1 MCDFDSASAAKRPVL
16 LVMSRSVTCRISTIS
31 VRATT
36 RGSTLHTQI
45 SSLRQQRG
53 QCPLKSCGV
62 VERMGLGSLL
72 SGGARSCA
80 GGGGELLEL
89 ALQRLGIDRAFV
101 HVERGRIRAVERLL
115 AHAQASADHEHN
127 LAREA
132 LLHELDAA
140 PDCGAI
146 PEAEHLAQDE
156 LARALVREA
165 QIRHAQ
171 ADAWQLQHLL
181 GEVGTKSF
189 VLPEG
194 IEQCLDVIARRAR

>member
-36 RGSTLHTQI
+36 RGSTLHTQF

-80 GGGGELLEL
+80 GGGGATRGGGTARGARGGGVARGARGRAGCGRELLEL

-140 PDCGAI
+140 PDCGA
-146 PEAEHLAQDE
+146 
-156 LARALVREA
+156 
-165 QIRHAQ
+165 
-171 ADAWQLQHLL
+171 
-181 GEVGTKSF
+181 
-189 VLPEG
+189 
-194 IEQCLDVIARRAR
+194 